1 MDTHNATV
9 VDQFTRQA
17 DAFAAAAA
25 IRDDQALDL
34 LVTRCGA
41 GANDES
47 LDVACGPGLVVCAF
61 ARVVRAAAGI
71 DLTPAMISKG
81 EALAAAEGLANTSFR
96 VGDVNALP
104 YASASFSVVTSRYA
118 FHHFAQ
124 PARVLGEMVRVCRP
138 NGRVAVM
145 DMIGPEDA
153 GESERFN
160 RMEKLRDPSH
170 VGALTLASLRQ
181 CFRDAGL
188 SEPFIA
194 HRKMTVE
201 LEAVLNASFP
211 NEGDKERVR
220 EMIVASLDGDSMG
233 TQTHLR
239 GEKVIFSYPIALL
252 VATVT

>member
-34 LVTRCGA
+34 LVARCGA

-61 ARVVRAAAGI
+61 ARVVRAATGI

-81 EALAAAEGLANTSFR
+81 EALATAKGLANASFR

-124 PARVLGEMVRVCRP
+124 PARVLEEMVRVCRP
-138 NGRVAVM
+138 QGRVAVM
-145 DMIGPEDA
+145 DMIASDDQA
-153 GESERFN
+153 TSERFN

-170 VGALTLASLRQ
+170 VGALTLPALRK
-181 CFRDAGL
+181 CFQDAGL
-188 SEPFIA
+188 SEPAIA

-220 EMIVASLDGDSMG
+220 EMVIASLDGDSLG
-233 TQTHLR
+233 TQTHLLA
-239 GEKVIFSYPIALL
+239 GKVVFSYPIALL

>member
-170 VGALTLASLRQ
+170 VRAPTLASLRQ

-188 SEPFIA
+188 SDPSIA